1 MSVPPPL
8 HALRALAAGV
18 ADRAV
23 VPFSGLPAGSALLL
37 ADGSWVPGVRVESG
51 SFPLTIPALQGAY
64 VAAVC
69 AGRRAEVVAAA
80 TSRPLER
87 GEAEWL
93 AAALGR
99 EPRHVAPDV
108 LAFAD
113 GLPSLGAA
121 FPLAVPSGPP
131 GDDAEGLDLARQA
144 ADRAYAPHSDFPVGC
159 VLLAEDTEGRPLL
172 VPGANVEH
180 DDWTR
185 GLCAERTA
193 LATAFAL
200 GARRFVR
207 AYLTC
212 PKAPGCSPC
221 GGCRQLLAEHLAGV
235 PLVIDRGDLPPE
247 VTTPDALLPHFFS
260 GDTLRR

>member
-8 HALRALAAGV
+8 HNLRTLAAGV
-18 ADRAV
+18 ADRSV
-23 VPFSGLPAGSALLL
+23 VAFSGLPSGAALLL

-64 VAAVC
+64 VAAVV
-69 AGRRAEVVAAA
+69 AGRRADVVAAA

-99 EPRHVAPDV
+99 EPRYVAPDAV
-108 LAFAD
+108 AFSD
-113 GLPSLGAA
+113 ELPSPGAA
-121 FPLAVPSGPP
+121 LPLAVPSAPP
-131 GDDAEGLDLARQA
+131 GDDAEGLALARQVA
-144 ADRAYAPHSDFPVGC
+144 GRAHALHSDFPVGC
-159 VLLAEDTEGRPLL
+159 VLLAEDAEGRPLL
-172 VPGANVEH
+172 IPGANVEH

-193 LATAFAL
+193 LATAFAV
-200 GARRFVR
+200 GAQHFVR
-207 AYLTC
+207 AYLAC

-221 GGCRQLLAEHLAGV
+221 GGCRQLLAEHLTAV
-235 PLVIDRGDLPPE
+235 PLVMDRGDLAPE